1 LEIHKQLDFFS
12 GASLSGRA
20 LRCNLF
26 DQHTKPIKQKGFPLQ
41 SLSQKNAVFVSHGF
55 IAPPDPPHRKDGLV
69 LCQHTRQTLQSTLW
83 YCSQFLTVIF
93 FVAMLPK
100 HLAHCLFRFAPQSK
114 SQANTQHSNKKTLH
128 SNHHHRSAY
137 ASIKTA

>member
-1 LEIHKQLDFFS
+1 MQQ
-12 GASLSGRA
+12 
-20 LRCNLF
+20 RCGDATILVEPT
-26 DQHTKPIKQKGFPLQ
+26 QPT
-41 SLSQKNAVFVSHGF
+41 
-55 IAPPDPPHRKDGLV
+55 HRKAGLV
-69 LCQHTRQTLQSTLW
+69 LCNRTRQTLQSTLW

-100 HLAHCLFRFAPQSK
+100 HLAHCLFRFATQPK
-114 SQANTQHSNKKTLH
+114 SQANPQHSNKKTLH

>member
-1 LEIHKQLDFFS
+1 VGLETVIVAKSMESNIQTYKDIKTQSDAVLHFLQHLDIEMVDS
-12 GASLSGRA
+12 
-20 LRCNLF
+20 
-26 DQHTKPIKQKGFPLQ
+26 
-41 SLSQKNAVFVSHGF
+41 
-55 IAPPDPPHRKDGLV
+55 V
-69 LCQHTRQTLQSTLW
+69 LEPNRTYQHTRQTLQSTLW

-100 HLAHCLFRFAPQSK
+100 HLAHCLFRFAPQPK